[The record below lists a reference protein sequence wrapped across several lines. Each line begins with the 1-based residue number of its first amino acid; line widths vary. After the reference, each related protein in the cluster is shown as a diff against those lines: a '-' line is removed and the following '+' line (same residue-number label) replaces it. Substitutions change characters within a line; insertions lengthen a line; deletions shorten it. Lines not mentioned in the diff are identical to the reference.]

1 MAVNS
6 LTLSVVVP
14 VHNEEENLPNV
25 VDELRDTLN
34 RERIPF
40 ELVLVNDNSTDG
52 SRGVIEGMMAADER
66 IRTVNRRP
74 PGGFGRAI
82 RSGLDAVKGDIVVIC
97 MADCSDD
104 PEDVVAYYRTIE
116 EGYDCVFGSRFI
128 KGSVVRNY
136 PRFKLV
142 CNRVVN
148 KMVQLLF
155 RCPYNDMTNAF
166 KAYRTEVIR
175 DLGQLQA
182 SHFNITLELSLGVW
196 NRNYKI
202 AQVPIRWY
210 GRTWGSS
217 KLRLREMGRRYLATL
232 LKMGVDRTLI
242 LDDIR
247 AEQQAGKLQNQTA
260 TSEPCEATSAA

>member
-1 MAVNS
+1 MNL
-6 LTLSVVVP
+6 LTLSIVVP
-14 VHNEEENLPNV
+14 VHNEEENLPRV
-25 VDELRDTLN
+25 VDELRDTLE
-34 RERIPF
+34 REHIPF
-40 ELVLVNDNSTDG
+40 ELILVNDNSTDG
-52 SRGVIEGMMAADER
+52 SRALIERMMAADER

-82 RSGLDAVKGDIVVIC
+82 RSGLGAVEGDVVVIC

-104 PEDVVAYYRTIE
+104 PADVVTYYRTIE
-116 EGYDCVFGSRFI
+116 KGYDCVFGSRFV

-136 PRFKLV
+136 PRFKLI
-142 CNRVVN
+142 CNRIVN
-148 KMVQLLF
+148 KAVQFLF

-166 KAYRTEVIR
+166 KAYRMNVIR

-202 AQVPIRWY
+202 AQVPIHWY

-232 LKMGVDRTLI
+232 LKMAVDRTLI

-247 AEQQAGKLQNQTA
+247 AEQRARQEQRMASTSSLDEQSTA
-260 TSEPCEATSAA
+260 A